1 MGASDCPDDWGNI
14 PLPKQPDPPAAAGR
28 SQRMTEEKKKRD
40 VQNKPDPP
48 YKITHWPI

>member
-1 MGASDCPDDWGNI
+1 MMGASDCPDDWGNI
-14 PLPKQPDPPAAAGR
+14 PLPKQPDPAAAGR